1 MAGEGFDTGGAGDP
15 GASDPG
21 RAAREAADRI
31 AQQVRDI
38 LQTAEQRSVE
48 IRSRA
53 QHDADEIRENAAGAA
68 ARMLERIDELEQQ
81 IDSFMREFF
90 GSIRSEVRGLAPLE
104 DIDAA
109 AAGAQQPEPEQE
121 AEPEPHP
128 EPEPVEAEP
137 EREEP
142 QRPFEEPRADEEPE
156 EEAEEPRR
164 RRGFW
169 GRRERE
175 DDGLEGAEPEPAG
188 AEGADSSED
197 AHVMA
202 LNMALNGTPRH
213 ETESYLVQRFGSFG
227 GLESILD
234 DVYGRIKPS

>member
-38 LQTAEQRSVE
+38 LQTAEQRAVD

-68 ARMLERIDELEQQ
+68 ARMLERVDELEQQ

-109 AAGAQQPEPEQE
+109 AAGAQQPQP
-121 AEPEPHP
+121 EPEPEADP

-137 EREEP
+137 QREAP
-142 QRPFEEPRADEEPE
+142 PRPFEEPQGGEEP

-164 RRGFW
+164 RRGLLW

-175 DDGLEGAEPEPAG
+175 PDGPEGAEPEPAG
-188 AEGADSSED
+188 AESVAESSED

-202 LNMALNGTPRH
+202 LNMALNGTPRD

>member
-1 MAGEGFDTGGAGDP
+1 
-15 GASDPG
+15 
-21 RAAREAADRI
+21 
-31 AQQVRDI
+31 
-38 LQTAEQRSVE
+38 
-48 IRSRA
+48 
-53 QHDADEIRENAAGAA
+53 
-68 ARMLERIDELEQQ
+68 MLERIDELEQQ

-109 AAGAQQPEPEQE
+109 AAGAQQPEPERE
-121 AEPEPHP
+121 AEPEPRP
-128 EPEPVEAEP
+128 EPESVEAEP

-142 QRPFEEPRADEEPE
+142 QRPFEEPGADEEPE

-175 DDGLEGAEPEPAG
+175 DDASEGAE
-188 AEGADSSED
+188 AESASAESSED

-202 LNMALNGTPRH
+202 LNMALNGTPRD

>member
-21 RAAREAADRI
+21 HAAREAADRI

-38 LQTAEQRSVE
+38 LQTAEQRAVD

-68 ARMLERIDELEQQ
+68 ARMLERIDELERQV
-81 IDSFMREFF
+81 DSFMREFF

-109 AAGAQQPEPEQE
+109 AAGAQQPEPEPE
-121 AEPEPHP
+121 AAPEA
-128 EPEPVEAEP
+128 EPVEAES

-142 QRPFEEPRADEEPE
+142 ARPFEEPQDGEEPE
-156 EEAEEPRR
+156 EAHEPRR
-164 RRGFW
+164 RRGLLW

-175 DDGLEGAEPEPAG
+175 PDASEGAEPERAG
-188 AEGADSSED
+188 GAGVESSED

-202 LNMALNGTPRH
+202 LNMALNGTPRD

-234 DVYGRIKPS
+234 DVYGRVKPS